1 MNEERHSERDSQLSA
16 MFDGELPG
24 VECELLARRL
34 TRDELLRA
42 QWSRFAMIGAALRAE
57 RGVALHDR
65 VAWRVQSLV
74 AQELSYGDGSYG
86 DGTNGDSAVE
96 TAVTSTRT
104 PALVPVDGSRLSTA
118 ARWLRFARPVAG
130 ASIAAGVAAMSIFW
144 LQTQE
149 PVDSGAGQMLAAN
162 PLPDSIVLTPDTV
175 GTQVVLDTAAESRA
189 SNGEPDRYV
198 TPAPSSSASI
208 APPARLAN
216 YVVAHSEYSGPL
228 SRRMAL
234 LGLVA
239 TDPSDGT
246 VIVDEPTG
254 QPAGQPAGVT
264 TTTGAD
270 DAR

>member
-1 MNEERHSERDSQLSA
+1 MNEERDSQLSA

-34 TRDELLRA
+34 TRDEALRA
-42 QWSRFAMIGAALRAE
+42 QWSRFAMIGAALRSE

-74 AQELSYGDGSYG
+74 TQEVTYG
-86 DGTNGDSAVE
+86 DGTAD
-96 TAVTSTRT
+96 TAITATRT
-104 PALVPVDGSRLSTA
+104 SVLVPAGSVSASARQ
-118 ARWLRFARPVAG
+118 RWLRFARPVAG

-144 LQTQE
+144 LRAQDDAQ
-149 PVDSGAGQMLAAN
+149 PMLASN
-162 PLPDSIVLTPDTV
+162 PVPES
-175 GTQVVLDTAAESRA
+175 VVLAPQTTGTTVALNNAPSVEQRV

-239 TDPSDGT
+239 TDPSE
-246 VIVDEPTG
+246 VPAMVDQSAEQG
-254 QPAGQPAGVT
+254 AAAGAP
-264 TTTGAD
+264 
-270 DAR
+270 DAP

>member
-1 MNEERHSERDSQLSA
+1 MNEERQGERDSQLSA

-34 TRDELLRA
+34 TRDEALRA
-42 QWSRFAMIGAALRAE
+42 QWSRFSMIGAALRGE

-74 AQELSYGDGSYG
+74 AQETIYGDGSA
-86 DGTNGDSAVE
+86 D
-96 TAVTSTRT
+96 TAITSTRT
-104 PALVPVDGSRLSTA
+104 SVLVPAGSVSA
-118 ARWLRFARPVAG
+118 SAGPRWLRFARPVAG
-130 ASIAAGVAAMSIFW
+130 ASIAAGVAALSIFW
-144 LQTQE
+144 LRTQDE
-149 PVDSGAGQMLAAN
+149 PQSMLASNAI
-162 PLPDSIVLTPDTV
+162 PES
-175 GTQVVLDTAAESRA
+175 VVLAPQTAGVTVAVNNAAPVKPRV

-198 TPAPSSSASI
+198 TPAPTSSASI

-239 TDPSDGT
+239 TDPSEIP
-246 VIVDEPTG
+246 VAVDQSADP
-254 QPAGQPAGVT
+254 
-264 TTTGAD
+264 GAP
-270 DAR
+270 DAP